1 MYIRKAFVCPPNM
14 YDQNSAPFATVD
26 QTESITFAYGAFAH
40 GFMFVVAVALFLGS
54 HTLTHVLP
62 FAYVCAHCTLSV
74 TMGLRSSRKWR
85 SSLLVTVLGV
95 CAHTT
100 LFVYGCCASSFAWMP
115 ALFVLAQALMAMHYV
130 YDYMHTRRVAH
141 THDPSG
147 RTQKSHPVVFN
158 TPDVVN
164 YFQLLA
170 FGILAW
176 YYFRNALFGKL
187 DVSNKSN
194 DYRFGLLMVGVM
206 YTLFMRHAAPS
217 VWLAAD
223 RQESGVVRPS

>member
-1 MYIRKAFVCPPNM
+1 MPSPT
-14 YDQNSAPFATVD
+14 SPTVD
-26 QTESITFAYGAFAH
+26 QTESVTFAYGALAH
-40 GFMFVVAVALFLGS
+40 GFLFVVAVALFLGS

-115 ALFVLAQALMAMHYV
+115 ALFILAQALMAMHYV
-130 YDYMHTRRVAH
+130 YNYVHTRRVAH

-170 FGILAW
+170 FGILTW

-206 YTLFMRHAAPS
+206 YALFTRHALG
-217 VWLAAD
+217 VLWL
-223 RQESGVVRPS
+223 QHNE

>member
-1 MYIRKAFVCPPNM
+1 MPSPT
-14 YDQNSAPFATVD
+14 SPTVD
-26 QTESITFAYGAFAH
+26 QTESVTFAYGALAH
-40 GFMFVVAVALFLGS
+40 GFLFVVAVALFLGS

-62 FAYVCAHCTLSV
+62 LAYVCAHCTLSV

-115 ALFVLAQALMAMHYV
+115 ALFILAQALMAVHYV
-130 YDYMHTRRVAH
+130 YNYLHTHRVAH
-141 THDPSG
+141 THDASG
-147 RTQKSHPVVFN
+147 RMQQSHPVVFN

-170 FGILAW
+170 FVILTW

-206 YTLFMRHAAPS
+206 YALFTRHTLGVLWLQHNDTGS
-217 VWLAAD
+217 VK
-223 RQESGVVRPS
+223 

>member
-1 MYIRKAFVCPPNM
+1 MPSISP
-14 YDQNSAPFATVD
+14 TVD
-26 QTESITFAYGAFAH
+26 QTESVTFAYGAFAH
-40 GFMFVVAVALFLGS
+40 GFMFVVAVALFLAS
-54 HTLTHVLP
+54 NTLTLVLP

-115 ALFVLAQALMAMHYV
+115 ALFIMAQALMAMHYV
-130 YDYMHTRRVAH
+130 YNYVH
-141 THDPSG
+141 THDASG
-147 RTQKSHPVVFN
+147 RVQQSHPVVFK

-164 YFQLLA
+164 YLQLLA
-170 FGILAW
+170 FGILTW
-176 YYFRNALFGKL
+176 YYFRNALFSKI

-206 YTLFMRHAAPS
+206 YALFTRHTLGLL
-217 VWLAAD
+217 WL
-223 RQESGVVRPS
+223 QQGQGGTVE